1 MLCDGW
7 AWCIIMGDRIEERFL
22 VEMLVATPTL
32 EADRIEDVR
41 EALAELVARWTAK
54 GNLATAIPGLSLVR
68 REAPTKP
75 ASCLYEP
82 SVVLVVQG
90 RKRVMVG
97 DETYEPGPHHFLLTS
112 VDLPVL
118 SGVIE
123 ASKEK
128 PYLALLLKLDQRAI
142 AEMMVDCNLP
152 PPRGQ
157 QAGRGMILGE
167 GTLPLFEAFH
177 RLVTLLDEPDDI
189 PILAPLIQR
198 EILYRLVMSD
208 QGARLRQ
215 IASAGSPSHQ
225 TARAISWLKAH
236 YAEPLRIED
245 LAARL
250 QVSPS
255 TFHHHF
261 RSLTAMSP
269 LQYQKWLRLSEAR
282 RLMLAEHLDA
292 TTAAFRVGY
301 ESPSQFSREYRR
313 LFGTPPSRD
322 IASLRQAPA
331 S

>member
-1 MLCDGW
+1 M
-7 AWCIIMGDRIEERFL
+7 
-22 VEMLVATPTL
+22 
-32 EADRIEDVR
+32 R
-41 EALAELVARWTAK
+41 EALADLVARWTAK
-54 GNLATAIPGLSLVR
+54 GNLVTAIPGLSLVR

-75 ASCLYEP
+75 MSCLYEA

-97 DETYEPGPHHFLLTS
+97 EEIHEPGPQHFLLTS

-123 ASKEK
+123 ASSDQ
-128 PYLALLLKLDQRAI
+128 PYLALVLKLDQRAT
-142 AEMMVDCNLP
+142 AEMLVDCSLP
-152 PPRGQ
+152 LPRGQ

-167 GTLPLFEAFH
+167 GTPPLFEAFH
-177 RLVTLLDEPDDI
+177 RLIALLDEPDNI

-198 EILYRLVMSD
+198 EILFRLVMSN

-215 IASAGSPSHQ
+215 IASVGSPGHQ
-225 TARAISWLKAH
+225 TARAINWLKAN
-236 YAEPLRIED
+236 YAEPLRIDD
-245 LAARL
+245 LAARV
-250 QVSPS
+250 QMSPS
-255 TFHHHF
+255 SFHHNF

-322 IASLRQAPA
+322 IASLRQSAA